1 MHSRLRKRTVERR
14 TCRRNSKPYLTY
26 RTKAQ
31 ERTPRPFLQP
41 SYASRLRSDLLG
53 ARASSR
59 IRKATKTA
67 RWPECQIVFASPG
80 RIRTPTFRSYFNHQT
95 KRMGMFAANDAQRKS
110 RTTVGYSRRT
120 GGGPLTRCHLL
131 IPA

>member
-59 IRKATKTA
+59 IRKATKTLA
-67 RWPECQIVFASPG
+67 KLSEGQQTPGSKAIKFSTVRHVFLSAPSV
-80 RIRTPTFRSYFNHQT
+80 
-95 KRMGMFAANDAQRKS
+95 A
-110 RTTVGYSRRT
+110 
-120 GGGPLTRCHLL
+120 
-131 IPA
+131 